1 MAEKLINM
9 KAVNAHPTDSARA
22 SPCSAAWLLFR
33 GSGAPQADDR
43 AALAGGLGRGGVGA
57 TVQNAGGLAPLL
69 GESPVSPHRLSQNE
83 PPNLK
88 PGELKCDP
96 KCR

>member
-33 GSGAPQADDR
+33 GSAFPPKRING
-43 AALAGGLGRGGVGA
+43 
-57 TVQNAGGLAPLL
+57 PLL
-69 GESPVSPHRLSQNE
+69 QEGWAGAGWGRLFKTLEDSPLCWESRRRPRTDSLRTSL
-83 PPNLK
+83 
-88 PGELKCDP
+88 
-96 KCR
+96 RT